1 MDFINIEA
9 EIKLNKRAIKNR
21 IEKSGFTKE
30 QLEKAFTL
38 TRLKDELLEIN
49 EDGLIDMRQYDA
61 DTEEFDIVI
70 TANNKARHKMNDMFY
85 GMCSF
90 LDFDYEELIEIQRL
104 KEETQVLEE
113 IKEDGGFGIIID
125 TEKDVEYY
133 LFKTEF
139 SKIVIYSWSVCDRRI
154 KDLEEKDIKEYN
166 ILNDEN
172 VKEKINELKNEI

>member
-9 EIKLNKRAIKNR
+9 EIKINERAIKNR

-30 QLEKAFTL
+30 QLEKAFEL

>member
-9 EIKLNKRAIKNR
+9 EIKINERAIKNR

-30 QLEKAFTL
+30 QLEKAFEL

-70 TANNKARHKMNDMFY
+70 TANNKARHKMHNMFY
-85 GMCSF
+85 SMCRLF
-90 LDFDYEELIEIQRL
+90 DFDYEELIEIQRL
-104 KEETQVLEE
+104 EEETRVL
-113 IKEDGGFGIIID
+113 KEAKRDGGFGIIID
-125 TEKDVEYY
+125 GEKDVEYY
-133 LFKTEF
+133 LFKTGIF

-154 KDLEEKDIKEYN
+154 KDLEESDIEEY

-172 VKEKINELKNEI
+172 VKEKINELKK